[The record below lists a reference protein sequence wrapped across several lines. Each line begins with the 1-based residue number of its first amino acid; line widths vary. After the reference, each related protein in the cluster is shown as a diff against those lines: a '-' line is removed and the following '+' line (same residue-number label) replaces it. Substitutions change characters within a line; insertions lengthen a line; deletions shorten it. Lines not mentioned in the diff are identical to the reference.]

1 MHRISFDIP
10 MEQRDTPFVYRLESP
25 ATREPG
31 DADINER
38 DIVAILR
45 EWIVRLW
52 GTLHPGRKDGD
63 LEQELRLHA
72 ELAAED
78 MRRGRSP
85 ESGTRAVAIG
95 SGVIAHAM
103 EVLRD
108 QRGLPWLDDLVRDV
122 RHAGRL

>member
-78 MRRGRSP
+78 LRRDGRSP
-85 ESGTRAVAIG
+85 ENATRGVAIG
-95 SGVIAHAM
+95 PGGLAPAM
-103 EVLRD
+103 
-108 QRGLPWLDDLVRDV
+108 RGL
-122 RHAGRL
+122 